1 MNAAVA
7 GHQDVAAGAPLHRS
21 SGTRRSGWYARHQI
35 GIYLV
40 LAFGLS
46 WWSWPFVRVSP
57 TSTPMVSFGPI
68 IAAVAATALVGRRR
82 GLLLLLRAAVQWRV
96 PWSQYVIA
104 LAGPFVL
111 AGVAVAAAVGFG
123 VVDASQLRDN
133 LGWSTWRAM
142 PVLLLTTA
150 LLGGPMFE
158 EVGWRGFL
166 LEKLQ
171 RRRGALFS
179 TALVGVIWVSWHL
192 PLLVSDPSGQRPI
205 GPFLV
210 WTLADC
216 VLLTWIYNI
225 SSGSIL
231 MAILFHT
238 AANVTGRLLLEP
250 VLGAGSFLTLWWLMA
265 AGYALAAV
273 VVITR
278 TRGHLGTPTS
288 HSLASTDHAST

>member
-1 MNAAVA
+1 V
-7 GHQDVAAGAPLHRS
+7 
-21 SGTRRSGWYARHQI
+21 
-35 GIYLV
+35 
-40 LAFGLS
+40 
-46 WWSWPFVRVSP
+46 
-57 TSTPMVSFGPI
+57 
-68 IAAVAATALVGRRR
+68 
-82 GLLLLLRAAVQWRV
+82 
-96 PWSQYVIA
+96 
-104 LAGPFVL
+104 
-111 AGVAVAAAVGFG
+111 
-123 VVDASQLRDN
+123 
-133 LGWSTWRAM
+133 

-171 RRRGALFS
+171 RRRGALLS
-179 TALVGVIWVSWHL
+179 TAVVGVIWVSWHL

-210 WTLADC
+210 WTLAEC

-231 MAILFHT
+231 MAILFHA
-238 AANVTGRLLLEP
+238 AANVAGRLLLEP
-250 VLGAGSFLTLWWLMA
+250 VLGADSFLTLWWLMA
-265 AGYALAAV
+265 AAYALAAV

-278 TRGHLGTPTS
+278 TRGHLGTATS